1 MQHGKGN
8 VGVRLFG
15 VTFRTAQ
22 SVLLFLLCGPYIYW
36 GVTRLLDI
44 DAGIKEMEA
53 YGLLPPA
60 PLSAVAIL
68 IQLGASVM
76 VVTGFWRWIGA
87 LSLAAFTL
95 AAALIAHPFWQ
106 VLPKDRNHEIMIF
119 GGHMILIG
127 CWLAVVWRS
136 LRK

>member
-1 MQHGKGN
+1 MKKGSLE
-8 VGVRLFG
+8 VSLFG
-15 VTFRTAQ
+15 VAFRTIQ

-36 GVTRLLDI
+36 GITRLLDVE
-44 DAGIKEMEA
+44 AGINEMEA

-106 VLPKDRNHEIMIF
+106 VMAKDRHDEILMF
-119 GGHMILIG
+119 VGHVMLIG
-127 CWLAVVWRS
+127 CWLVVVWRS

>member
-1 MQHGKGN
+1 
-8 VGVRLFG
+8 
-15 VTFRTAQ
+15 
-22 SVLLFLLCGPYIYW
+22 
-36 GVTRLLDI
+36 
-44 DAGIKEMEA
+44 MEA

-68 IQLGASVM
+68 IQIGASVM
-76 VVTGFWRWIGA
+76 VVTGFARWIGA

-95 AAALIAHPFWQ
+95 AAALIAHPFWR
-106 VLPKDRNHEIMIF
+106 VLPKDHNHEIMIF

>member
-1 MQHGKGN
+1 M
-8 VGVRLFG
+8 
-15 VTFRTAQ
+15 
-22 SVLLFLLCGPYIYW
+22 
-36 GVTRLLDI
+36 TRLLNV
-44 DAGIKEMEA
+44 DAGIREMEA

-68 IQLGASVM
+68 IQIGASIM
-76 VVTGFWRWIGA
+76 VITGFWRWIGA
-87 LSLAAFTL
+87 LSLSAFTL

-106 VLPKDRNHEIMIF
+106 VLPKDRNDEIMMF

-127 CWLAVVWRS
+127 CWLAVAWRS

>member
-1 MQHGKGN
+1 MEKRNLGMN
-8 VGVRLFG
+8 LFG
-15 VTFRTAQ
+15 VAFRTTQ
-22 SVLLFLLCGPYIYW
+22 SFLLFLLCGPYIYW
-36 GVTRLLDI
+36 GITRLLDVE
-44 DAGIKEMEA
+44 AGITEMEA

-106 VLPKDRNHEIMIF
+106 SMAKDRHDEILMF
-119 GGHMILIG
+119 GGHVILIG
-127 CWLAVVWRS
+127 CWLVVVWRS